1 MMTALELRL
10 RQALQPWRTAPAW
23 RIAFS
28 GGLDSSVLLHL
39 LADWARHEELPPL
52 YAIHVHHGLQSAGD
66 AWPAHCARICEQLGI
81 ALEVVRVQVTPGAS
95 LEQAARSARY
105 QAFCERLKPGEV
117 LLSAQ
122 HRDDQAETL
131 LFRLLRGAGV
141 RGLAAMPAS
150 RSLGQGGLFRPLLD
164 SSRAELRKYAQS
176 HGLAWIEDP
185 SNADERFSRNF
196 LRRQVM
202 PLLAERWP
210 QVTANIARSARHL
223 GEAQQLLDELAALD
237 LAAAHGV
244 SACPWLTLAS
254 LDLSA
259 VSALSDARQRNLLRH
274 WLAPLTRLPD
284 SDHWAGWCDLR
295 DAATDAAP
303 IWKLTDGE
311 LHRADGRLW
320 WLSGEWL
327 RPLDP
332 LDLPCDSF
340 SESVELPGN
349 GHVHLQGEL
358 PQGRWH
364 LRYRQG
370 GESLQLPGRGRRDLK
385 RLLNELRVP
394 AFVRPRLPLLFEG
407 DELMAVA
414 NLSQSS
420 EIQAS
425 GARLHW
431 SPPIGAQGLS
441 W

>member
-1 MMTALELRL
+1 MTALELRL

-39 LADWARHEELPPL
+39 LADWARREDLPPIS
-52 YAIHVHHGLQSAGD
+52 AIHVHHGLQPAAD
-66 AWPAHCARICEQLGI
+66 AWPEHCVGVCAQLGI
-81 ALEVVRVQVTPGAS
+81 ALEVARVQVATGPS

-105 QAFCERLKPGEV
+105 AAFGERLQQGEV

-122 HRDDQAETL
+122 HCDDQAETL
-131 LFRLLRGAGV
+131 LFCLLRGAGV

-150 RSLGQGGLFRPLLD
+150 RPLGQGSLVRPLLD
-164 SSRAELRKYAQS
+164 CSRAELQAYALS
-176 HGLAWIEDP
+176 HGIVWIEDP

-210 QVTANIARSARHL
+210 QVATNLARTAGHL
-223 GEAQQLLDELAALD
+223 GEAQQLLDELAETD
-237 LAAAHGV
+237 LMAARGV
-244 SACPWLTLAS
+244 SAFSWLPLPS
-254 LDLSA
+254 LDLST
-259 VSALSDARQRNLLRH
+259 VITLSDARQRNLLRH

-332 LDLPCDSF
+332 LDLACDSF

-394 AFVRPRLPLLFEG
+394 AFVRSRLPLLFAG
-407 DELMAVA
+407 DKLMAVA

-420 EIQAS
+420 EIQA
-425 GARLHW
+425 GGVRLHW

>member
-1 MMTALELRL
+1 MTALELRL
-10 RQALQPWRTAPAW
+10 RLALQPWRTAPAW

-52 YAIHVHHGLQSAGD
+52 YAIHVHHGLQPAGD

-81 ALEVVRVQVTPGAS
+81 ALEVVRVHVTPGAS

-164 SSRAELRKYAQS
+164 SSRAELREYAQS

-223 GEAQQLLDELAALD
+223 GEAQQLLDELAAMD

-244 SACPWLTLAS
+244 SACPWLTLPS

-259 VSALSDARQRNLLRH
+259 VSALSDTRQRNLLRH

-332 LDLPCDSF
+332 LDLACDSF
-340 SESVELPGN
+340 SESVELPDN

-394 AFVRPRLPLLFEG
+394 AFVRPRLPLLFAG

-425 GARLHW
+425 GVRLHW

>member
-52 YAIHVHHGLQSAGD
+52 YAIHVHHGLQPAGD
-66 AWPAHCARICEQLGI
+66 AWPAHCARVCEQLGM
-81 ALEVVRVQVTPGAS
+81 ALEVVRVQVMPGAS

-105 QAFCERLKPGEV
+105 QAFCERLKPCEV

-150 RSLGQGGLFRPLLD
+150 RPLGQGSLVRPLLD
-164 SSRAELRKYAQS
+164 CSRAKLQAYAQS
-176 HGLAWIEDP
+176 HGIAWIEDP

-210 QVTANIARSARHL
+210 QVTANIARSAGHL
-223 GEAQQLLDELAALD
+223 GEAQQLLDELAAMD
-237 LAAAHGV
+237 LATVHGV
-244 SACPWLTLAS
+244 SACPRFILPS

-332 LDLPCDSF
+332 LDLACDSF
-340 SESVELPGN
+340 SESVELPDN

-394 AFVRPRLPLLFEG
+394 AFVRPRLPLLFAG

-420 EIQAS
+420 EIQVS
-425 GARLHW
+425 GVRLHW

>member
-10 RQALQPWRTAPAW
+10 RQALQPWCTAPAW
-23 RIAFS
+23 HVAFS

-39 LADWARHEELPPL
+39 LADWARREDLPPIS
-52 YAIHVHHGLQSAGD
+52 AIHVHHGLQSVAD
-66 AWPAHCARICEQLGI
+66 DWPEHCAQFCARLDI
-81 ALEVVRVQVTPGAS
+81 ALEVVRVQVAPDAS
-95 LEQAARSARY
+95 LEQAARRSRY
-105 QAFCERLKPGEV
+105 AAFTERLKPGGV

-141 RGLAAMPAS
+141 RGLAAMPVS
-150 RSLGQGGLFRPLLD
+150 RPLGQGRLVRPLLD
-164 SSRAELRKYAQS
+164 CSRAELQAYAQR

-185 SNADERFSRNF
+185 SNADQRFSRNF
-196 LRRQVM
+196 LRQQVM

-210 QVTANIARSARHL
+210 QASNNLARSASHL
-223 GEAQQLLDELAALD
+223 SEAQQLLDELAEMD
-237 LAAAHGV
+237 LATVHGV
-244 SACPWLTLAS
+244 SACPWLALPS

-274 WLAPLTRLPD
+274 WLAPLTRMPD

-295 DAATDAAP
+295 DAGLDAAP
-303 IWKLTDGE
+303 IWRLADGE

-320 WLSGEWL
+320 WLSGQWL

-332 LDLPCDSF
+332 LDLSCDSF
-340 SESVELPGN
+340 CASVELPGN
-349 GHVHLQGEL
+349 GHVQLQGDL

-370 GESLQLPGRGRRDLK
+370 GESLRVPGRGRRDLK

-420 EIQAS
+420 EIEAS

>member
-39 LADWARHEELPPL
+39 LADWARCEDLPPIS
-52 YAIHVHHGLQSAGD
+52 AIHVHHGLQPAGD
-66 AWPAHCARICEQLGI
+66 AWPEHCARVCEQLGI
-81 ALEVVRVQVTPGAS
+81 ALEVVRVRVTPGAS

-117 LLSAQ
+117 LLSGQ
-122 HRDDQAETL
+122 HRNDQAETL

-150 RSLGQGGLFRPLLD
+150 RSLGLGGLFRPLLD
-164 SSRAELRKYAQS
+164 SSRAELREYAQS
-176 HGLAWIEDP
+176 HGLTWMEDP
-185 SNADERFSRNF
+185 SNADEHFSRNF

-210 QVTANIARSARHL
+210 QFTVNLARSARHL
-223 GEAQQLLDELAALD
+223 GEAQQLLDELAAMD
-237 LAAAHGV
+237 LAATHGV
-244 SACPWLTLAS
+244 SACPWLTLPS
-254 LDLSA
+254 LELSA

-332 LDLPCDSF
+332 LDLACDSF
-340 SESVELPGN
+340 SESVELPDN

-394 AFVRPRLPLLFEG
+394 AFVRPRLPLLFAG
-407 DELMAVA
+407 DKLMAVA

-420 EIQAS
+420 EIQA
-425 GARLHW
+425 GGVRLHW

>member
-10 RQALQPWRTAPAW
+10 RQALQPWRAAPAW

-52 YAIHVHHGLQSAGD
+52 SAIHVHHGLQPAGD
-66 AWPAHCARICEQLGI
+66 AWPAHCARVCEQLGI

-150 RSLGQGGLFRPLLD
+150 RPLGQGSLVRPLLD
-164 SSRAELRKYAQS
+164 CSRAKLQAYAQS
-176 HGLAWIEDP
+176 HGIAWIEDP

-223 GEAQQLLDELAALD
+223 GEAQQLLDELAAMD

-244 SACPWLTLAS
+244 SACPWLTLPS
-254 LDLSA
+254 LELSA
-259 VSALSDARQRNLLRH
+259 VSALSDARQRNLLRY

-332 LDLPCDSF
+332 LDLACDSF

-358 PQGRWH
+358 PQGRWY

>member
-1 MMTALELRL
+1 MTALELRL
-10 RQALQPWRTAPAW
+10 RQALQPWRAAPAW

-28 GGLDSSVLLHL
+28 GGLDSSVLVHL
-39 LADWARHEELPPL
+39 LADWARCEELPPIS
-52 YAIHVHHGLQSAGD
+52 AIHVHHGLQAAAD
-66 AWPAHCARICEQLGI
+66 AWPEHCARVCEKLGI
-81 ALEVVRVQVTPGAS
+81 ALDVVRVRVAPGAS

-105 QAFCERLKPGEV
+105 QAFSERLGAGDV

-150 RSLGQGGLFRPLLD
+150 RPLGRGSLVRPLLD
-164 SSRAELRKYAQS
+164 CSRAELQAHAQR

-185 SNADERFSRNF
+185 SNADQRFSRNF
-196 LRRQVM
+196 LRRHVM

-210 QVTANIARSARHL
+210 QASNTLARSARHL
-223 GEAQQLLDELAALD
+223 SEAQQLLEELAEMD
-237 LAAAHGV
+237 LAVARGV
-244 SACPWLTLAS
+244 SACPWLPLPS

-259 VSALSDARQRNLLRH
+259 LSALSDARQRNLLRH
-274 WLAPLTRLPD
+274 WLAPLTRMPD
-284 SDHWAGWCDLR
+284 SDHWAGWYDLR
-295 DAATDAAP
+295 DAGLDSAP
-303 IWKLTDGE
+303 IWRLADGE

-320 WLSGEWL
+320 WLSGQWL
-327 RPLDP
+327 RPLAP
-332 LDLPCDSF
+332 LDLSCDSF
-340 SESVELPGN
+340 CASVELPGN
-349 GHVHLQGEL
+349 GHVHLQGDL

-370 GESLQLPGRGRRDLK
+370 GESLPLPGRGRRDLK

-394 AFVRPRLPLLFEG
+394 AFVRPRLPLLFDG

-414 NLSQSS
+414 NLSPSS
-420 EIQAS
+420 VIEAG
-425 GARLHW
+425 GARLCW

>member
-1 MMTALELRL
+1 MTALELRL

-39 LADWARHEELPPL
+39 LADWARCEALPPL
-52 YAIHVHHGLQSAGD
+52 SVIHVHHGLQPEAD
-66 AWPAHCARICEQLGI
+66 AWPEHCAQVCARLGVP
-81 ALEVVRVQVTPGAS
+81 LEIVRVQVAAGAS
-95 LEQAARSARY
+95 LEQEARRARY
-105 QAFCERLKPGEV
+105 AAFSERLGPAEV

-122 HRDDQAETL
+122 HREDQAETL

-150 RSLGQGGLFRPLLD
+150 RTLGQGSLVRPLLD
-164 SSRAELRKYAQS
+164 CSRGALQAYAQDR
-176 HGLAWIEDP
+176 GLVWIEDP

-202 PLLAERWP
+202 PSLAGRWP
-210 QVTANIARSARHL
+210 QASTSLARSASHL
-223 GEAQQLLDELAALD
+223 AEAQQLLEELAEIDLLAARGESALPWLPLPSLD
-237 LAAAHGV
+237 LASVA
-244 SACPWLTLAS
+244 
-254 LDLSA
+254 
-259 VSALSDARQRNLLRH
+259 ALSDVRQRNLLRH
-274 WLAPLTRLPD
+274 WLEPLSRMPD
-284 SDHWAGWCDLR
+284 SDHWAGWLDLR
-295 DAATDAAP
+295 DAKSDAAP
-303 IWKLTDGE
+303 IWKLADGE

-320 WLSGEWL
+320 WLSDEWL
-327 RPLDP
+327 SPPQL
-332 LDLPCDSF
+332 LDLPCSLGAC
-340 SESVELPGN
+340 SVDLPGN
-349 GHVHLQGEL
+349 GRVELSGEL
-358 PQGRWH
+358 PHGRWH

-414 NLSQSS
+414 NLT
-420 EIQAS
+420 QAS
-425 GARLHW
+425 GFEAKGLRLRW

>member
-1 MMTALELRL
+1 MTALELRL

-52 YAIHVHHGLQSAGD
+52 YAIHVHHGLQPAGD
-66 AWPAHCARICEQLGI
+66 AWPAHCARVCEQLGI
-81 ALEVVRVQVTPGAS
+81 ALEVVRVRVAPGAS

-117 LLSAQ
+117 LLSGQ
-122 HRDDQAETL
+122 HRNDQAETM
-131 LFRLLRGAGV
+131 LFRMLRGAGV

-164 SSRAELRKYAQS
+164 SSRAELREYAQS
-176 HGLAWIEDP
+176 HGLTWIEDP

-210 QVTANIARSARHL
+210 QFTVNLARSARHL
-223 GEAQQLLDELAALD
+223 SEAQQLLDELAAMD

-244 SACPWLTLAS
+244 LACPWLTLPS
-254 LDLSA
+254 LELSA

-332 LDLPCDSF
+332 LDLACDSF
-340 SESVELPGN
+340 SESVELPDN

-370 GESLQLPGRGRRDLK
+370 AESLQLPGRGRRDLK

-394 AFVRPRLPLLFEG
+394 AFVRPRLPLLFAG

-425 GARLHW
+425 GVRLHW

>member
-1 MMTALELRL
+1 MTDLSIRL
-10 RQALQPWRTAPAW
+10 RQAMQPWRTAPAW

-39 LADWARHEELPPL
+39 LADWARHEQLPPL
-52 YAIHVHHGLQSAGD
+52 SAIHVHHGLQPAAD
-66 AWPAHCARICEQLGI
+66 AWPEHCAQVCARLDVPLDI
-81 ALEVVRVQVTPGAS
+81 VRVQVVPGAS
-95 LEQAARSARY
+95 LEQAARRARY
-105 QAFCERLKPGEV
+105 AAFAERLGAGEV
-117 LLSAQ
+117 LLGAQ

-141 RGLAAMPAS
+141 RGLAAMPLS
-150 RSLGQGGLFRPLLD
+150 RPLGQGSLVRPLLD
-164 SSRAELRKYAQS
+164 CSRAELQAYAQS
-176 HGLAWIEDP
+176 HGLSWVEDP

-210 QVTANIARSARHL
+210 QVTASLARSAGHL
-223 GEAQQLLDELAALD
+223 GEAQQLLEELAEMDL
-237 LAAAHGV
+237 LAARSVCAF
-244 SACPWLTLAS
+244 PWLPLPS

-259 VSALSDARQRNLLRH
+259 VTALSDARQRNLLRH
-274 WLAPLTRLPD
+274 WLAPLSRMPD
-284 SDHWAGWCDLR
+284 SDHWGGWCDLR

-303 IWKLTDGE
+303 IWKLADGE

-327 RPLDP
+327 WPLDS

-358 PQGRWH
+358 PQGHWH

-394 AFVRPRLPLLFEG
+394 AFVRPRLPLLFDG

-420 EIQAS
+420 EIQAG
-425 GARLHW
+425 GATLHW